1 MVARAKN
8 LPKKYRAGQFQEA
21 TATIPAA
28 DVKETAAKLYG
39 HGFKRAQ
46 VAQYLV
52 QYLSP
57 SGSLKAARM
66 KLAKLELTQDFRDLI
81 WKHAVV
87 KTDLEAPKIMEGIV
101 GAAKRGRVDAAKLAL
116 GIAGRYTDRSDMPTE
131 VTLRL
136 EGFNRPNDRQEPTRD
151 ELKGRAALPPGIG
164 PNDRQRPS

>member
-1 MVARAKN
+1 MVVRAPKGQEKDQPTEELAR
-8 LPKKYRAGQFQEA
+8 
-21 TATIPAA
+21 IPTE
-28 DVKETAAKLYG
+28 VVREHAAKLYG
-39 HGFKRAQ
+39 RGFYRAQ
-46 VAQYLV
+46 IARALQPH
-52 QYLSP
+52 LSP
-57 SGSLKAARM
+57 SNSLAA
-66 KLAKLELTQDFRDLI
+66 AKTRLVKWEQQQEFRDLI

-136 EGFNRPNDRQEPTRD
+136 EGFNRPNDRQEPSPPNSQ
-151 ELKGRAALPPGIG
+151 LHGRAALPPGIG